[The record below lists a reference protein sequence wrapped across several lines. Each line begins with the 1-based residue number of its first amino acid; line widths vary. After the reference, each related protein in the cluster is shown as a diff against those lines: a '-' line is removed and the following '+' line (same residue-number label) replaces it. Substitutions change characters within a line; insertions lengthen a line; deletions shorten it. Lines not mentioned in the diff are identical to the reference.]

1 MYFEDNDLCDKTIEK
16 NKSIIEIPES
26 KMIHLQGLSAD
37 NSFLQN
43 CKLSIIHKISEYI
56 YYKKKTNFFKLY
68 KKILVNF
75 FDYLQ
80 RFFINIIKLKFNK
93 SFKNL
98 LRILSIILYI
108 SKLYIFILRLMEKL
122 NIIKMLFNR
131 IYYFL
136 FVERFNKKLKLEF
149 PPDIYRWDLIQH
161 IIDKYNFKDYLEIGC
176 DKNQSFS
183 KIKIDNKIG
192 VDPIEGGTIRSTSD
206 QFFDQNKNNF
216 DIIFIDGLHH
226 YSQVLKDINN
236 SLKILNKN
244 GFILVHDCL
253 PRSLAQQA
261 VPRYRASWNGDVW
274 KAIVE
279 LRTKNNLNI
288 FTSQIDFGV
297 AIIQISENKKL
308 LKLDINNFSKLKF
321 KDYYYNYKE
330 FMNILDYEET
340 LNKI

>member
-1 MYFEDNDLCDKTIEK
+1 
-16 NKSIIEIPES
+16 
-26 KMIHLQGLSAD
+26 
-37 NSFLQN
+37 
-43 CKLSIIHKISEYI
+43 
-56 YYKKKTNFFKLY
+56 
-68 KKILVNF
+68 
-75 FDYLQ
+75 
-80 RFFINIIKLKFNK
+80 
-93 SFKNL
+93 
-98 LRILSIILYI
+98 
-108 SKLYIFILRLMEKL
+108 MEKL
-122 NIIKMLFNR
+122 NIIKMLINR

-136 FVERFNKKLKLEF
+136 FIERFNKKLKLEF
-149 PPDIYRWDLIQH
+149 PPSIYRWDLIQY

-192 VDPIEGGTIRSTSD
+192 VDPIEGGTIRSTSN

-236 SLKILNKN
+236 SLKILNRN

-274 KAIVE
+274 KAIVS
-279 LRTKNNLNI
+279 LRTKSNLNI

-297 AIIQISENKKL
+297 AVIQISENKRL
-308 LKLDINNFSKLKF
+308 LKLNVNDFSKLKF
-321 KDYYYNYKE
+321 KDYYYNHKE
-330 FMNILDYEET
+330 FMNIFDYKET

>member
-1 MYFEDNDLCDKTIEK
+1 
-16 NKSIIEIPES
+16 
-26 KMIHLQGLSAD
+26 
-37 NSFLQN
+37 
-43 CKLSIIHKISEYI
+43 
-56 YYKKKTNFFKLY
+56 
-68 KKILVNF
+68 
-75 FDYLQ
+75 
-80 RFFINIIKLKFNK
+80 
-93 SFKNL
+93 
-98 LRILSIILYI
+98 
-108 SKLYIFILRLMEKL
+108 MEKL

-136 FVERFNKKLKLEF
+136 FVERFNKKLRLEF
-149 PPDIYRWDLIQH
+149 PQDIYRWDLIQH

-206 QFFDQNKNNF
+206 EFFDQNKNNF

-279 LRTKNNLNI
+279 LRTKNYLNI

-330 FMNILDYEET
+330 FMNILNYEDT

>member
-1 MYFEDNDLCDKTIEK
+1 
-16 NKSIIEIPES
+16 
-26 KMIHLQGLSAD
+26 
-37 NSFLQN
+37 
-43 CKLSIIHKISEYI
+43 
-56 YYKKKTNFFKLY
+56 
-68 KKILVNF
+68 
-75 FDYLQ
+75 
-80 RFFINIIKLKFNK
+80 
-93 SFKNL
+93 
-98 LRILSIILYI
+98 
-108 SKLYIFILRLMEKL
+108 MEKL
-122 NIIKMLFNR
+122 DIIKTLFNR

-149 PPDIYRWDLIQH
+149 PPSIYRWNLIQH

-253 PRSLAQQA
+253 PRSLAHQA

-279 LRTKNNLNI
+279 LRTKSNLNI

-297 AIIQISENKKL
+297 AVIQISENKRL
-308 LKLDINNFSKLKF
+308 LKLDINDFSKLKF
-321 KDYYYNYKE
+321 RDYYYNYRE
-330 FMNILDYEET
+330 FMNVLDYKET
-340 LNKI
+340 INKI

>member
-1 MYFEDNDLCDKTIEK
+1 
-16 NKSIIEIPES
+16 
-26 KMIHLQGLSAD
+26 
-37 NSFLQN
+37 
-43 CKLSIIHKISEYI
+43 
-56 YYKKKTNFFKLY
+56 
-68 KKILVNF
+68 
-75 FDYLQ
+75 
-80 RFFINIIKLKFNK
+80 
-93 SFKNL
+93 
-98 LRILSIILYI
+98 
-108 SKLYIFILRLMEKL
+108 MEKL

-136 FVERFNKKLKLEF
+136 FVERFKKKLNLEF

-279 LRTKNNLNI
+279 LRTKNNLNT

-330 FMNILDYEET
+330 FMNIFNYEDT

>member
-1 MYFEDNDLCDKTIEK
+1 
-16 NKSIIEIPES
+16 
-26 KMIHLQGLSAD
+26 
-37 NSFLQN
+37 
-43 CKLSIIHKISEYI
+43 
-56 YYKKKTNFFKLY
+56 
-68 KKILVNF
+68 
-75 FDYLQ
+75 
-80 RFFINIIKLKFNK
+80 
-93 SFKNL
+93 
-98 LRILSIILYI
+98 
-108 SKLYIFILRLMEKL
+108 MEKL

-136 FVERFNKKLKLEF
+136 FVERFKKKLNLEF

-261 VPRYRASWNGDVW
+261 VPRYRASWKGDVW

-279 LRTKNNLNI
+279 LRT
-288 FTSQIDFGV
+288 
-297 AIIQISENKKL
+297 
-308 LKLDINNFSKLKF
+308 
-321 KDYYYNYKE
+321 
-330 FMNILDYEET
+330 
-340 LNKI
+340 

>member
-1 MYFEDNDLCDKTIEK
+1 
-16 NKSIIEIPES
+16 
-26 KMIHLQGLSAD
+26 
-37 NSFLQN
+37 
-43 CKLSIIHKISEYI
+43 
-56 YYKKKTNFFKLY
+56 
-68 KKILVNF
+68 
-75 FDYLQ
+75 
-80 RFFINIIKLKFNK
+80 
-93 SFKNL
+93 
-98 LRILSIILYI
+98 
-108 SKLYIFILRLMEKL
+108 MEKL

-149 PPDIYRWDLIQH
+149 PPDIYRWNLIQH

-183 KIKIDNKIG
+183 KIKINNKIG

-279 LRTKNNLNI
+279 LRTKSNLNI

-297 AIIQISENKKL
+297 AVIQISENKRL
-308 LKLDINNFSKLKF
+308 LRLDINDFSKLKF
-321 KDYYYNYKE
+321 KDYYHNHKE
-330 FMNILDYEET
+330 FMNISDYKET

>member
-1 MYFEDNDLCDKTIEK
+1 
-16 NKSIIEIPES
+16 
-26 KMIHLQGLSAD
+26 
-37 NSFLQN
+37 
-43 CKLSIIHKISEYI
+43 
-56 YYKKKTNFFKLY
+56 
-68 KKILVNF
+68 
-75 FDYLQ
+75 
-80 RFFINIIKLKFNK
+80 
-93 SFKNL
+93 
-98 LRILSIILYI
+98 
-108 SKLYIFILRLMEKL
+108 MEKL

-149 PPDIYRWDLIQH
+149 PPDIYRWNLIQH

-183 KIKIDNKIG
+183 KIRIDNKIG

-279 LRTKNNLNI
+279 LRTKSNLNI

-297 AIIQISENKKL
+297 AIIQISENKKQ

-321 KDYYYNYKE
+321 KDYYYNHKE

>member
-1 MYFEDNDLCDKTIEK
+1 
-16 NKSIIEIPES
+16 
-26 KMIHLQGLSAD
+26 
-37 NSFLQN
+37 
-43 CKLSIIHKISEYI
+43 
-56 YYKKKTNFFKLY
+56 
-68 KKILVNF
+68 
-75 FDYLQ
+75 
-80 RFFINIIKLKFNK
+80 
-93 SFKNL
+93 
-98 LRILSIILYI
+98 
-108 SKLYIFILRLMEKL
+108 MEKL
-122 NIIKMLFNR
+122 NIIKMLINR

-136 FVERFNKKLKLEF
+136 FIERFNKKLKLEF
-149 PPDIYRWDLIQH
+149 PPSIYRWDLIQH

-192 VDPIEGGTIRSTSD
+192 VDPIEGGTIRSTSN

-236 SLKILNKN
+236 SLKILNRN

-279 LRTKNNLNI
+279 LRTKSNLNI

-297 AIIQISENKKL
+297 TVIQISENKRL
-308 LKLDINNFSKLKF
+308 LKLNVNDFSKLKF
-321 KDYYYNYKE
+321 KDYYYNHKE
-330 FMNILDYEET
+330 FMNIFDYKET
-340 LNKI
+340 LNKV

>member
-1 MYFEDNDLCDKTIEK
+1 
-16 NKSIIEIPES
+16 
-26 KMIHLQGLSAD
+26 
-37 NSFLQN
+37 
-43 CKLSIIHKISEYI
+43 
-56 YYKKKTNFFKLY
+56 
-68 KKILVNF
+68 
-75 FDYLQ
+75 
-80 RFFINIIKLKFNK
+80 
-93 SFKNL
+93 
-98 LRILSIILYI
+98 
-108 SKLYIFILRLMEKL
+108 MEKL

-183 KIKIDNKIG
+183 KIKINNKIG

-279 LRTKNNLNI
+279 LRTKSNLNI

-297 AIIQISENKKL
+297 AVIQISENKRL
-308 LKLDINNFSKLKF
+308 LKLDIDDFSKLKF
-321 KDYYYNYKE
+321 KDYYHNYKE
-330 FMNILDYEET
+330 FMNIFDYNET

>member
-1 MYFEDNDLCDKTIEK
+1 
-16 NKSIIEIPES
+16 
-26 KMIHLQGLSAD
+26 
-37 NSFLQN
+37 
-43 CKLSIIHKISEYI
+43 
-56 YYKKKTNFFKLY
+56 
-68 KKILVNF
+68 
-75 FDYLQ
+75 
-80 RFFINIIKLKFNK
+80 
-93 SFKNL
+93 
-98 LRILSIILYI
+98 
-108 SKLYIFILRLMEKL
+108 MEKL
-122 NIIKMLFNR
+122 NILKMLINR
-131 IYYFL
+131 VYYFL

-149 PPDIYRWDLIQH
+149 PPGIYRWDLLQH
-161 IIDKYNFKDYLEIGC
+161 IIDKNNFKDYLEIGC

-206 QFFDQNKNNF
+206 QFFDQNKNKF

-236 SLKILNKN
+236 SIKILNKN

-279 LRTKNNLNI
+279 LRTKSNLNI

-297 AIIQISENKKL
+297 AVIQISENKKL
-308 LKLDINNFSKLKF
+308 LKLDINDFSKLKF
-321 KDYYYNYKE
+321 KDYYDNHKE
-330 FMNILDYEET
+330 FMNIFDYEET

>member
-1 MYFEDNDLCDKTIEK
+1 
-16 NKSIIEIPES
+16 
-26 KMIHLQGLSAD
+26 
-37 NSFLQN
+37 
-43 CKLSIIHKISEYI
+43 
-56 YYKKKTNFFKLY
+56 
-68 KKILVNF
+68 
-75 FDYLQ
+75 
-80 RFFINIIKLKFNK
+80 
-93 SFKNL
+93 
-98 LRILSIILYI
+98 
-108 SKLYIFILRLMEKL
+108 
-122 NIIKMLFNR
+122 MLFNR

-183 KIKIDNKIG
+183 KIKINNKIG

-236 SLKILNKN
+236 SLKILKKN

-288 FTSQIDFGV
+288 FTSQIVFGV
-297 AIIQISENKKL
+297 AIIQISENKKQ

-321 KDYYYNYKE
+321 KDYYNNYKE

>member
-1 MYFEDNDLCDKTIEK
+1 
-16 NKSIIEIPES
+16 
-26 KMIHLQGLSAD
+26 
-37 NSFLQN
+37 
-43 CKLSIIHKISEYI
+43 
-56 YYKKKTNFFKLY
+56 
-68 KKILVNF
+68 
-75 FDYLQ
+75 
-80 RFFINIIKLKFNK
+80 
-93 SFKNL
+93 
-98 LRILSIILYI
+98 
-108 SKLYIFILRLMEKL
+108 MEKL
-122 NIIKMLFNR
+122 NIIKMLINR

-136 FVERFNKKLKLEF
+136 FVERFHKKLKLEF
-149 PPDIYRWDLIQH
+149 PSTIYRWDLIQH

-183 KIKIDNKIG
+183 KIRINNKIG

-206 QFFDQNKNNF
+206 QFFEQNKNKF
-216 DIIFIDGLHH
+216 DIVFIDGLHH

-274 KAIVE
+274 KTIVE
-279 LRTKNNLNI
+279 LRTKSNLNI

-297 AIIQISENKKL
+297 AVIQISENKRL
-308 LKLDINNFSKLKF
+308 LKLDITDFSKLKF
-321 KDYYYNYKE
+321 KDYYYNHKE
-330 FMNILDYEET
+330 FMNIFDYKET